1 MKEPRLDFV
10 SCASPSGVHR
20 MAYWEWGDPRNDRVL
35 VCAHG
40 LTRTGRDFDTLAA
53 RLSTHYRVVC
63 PDVVGRGM
71 SDWLANPAGYVVP
84 QYVADMLTLVARLQ
98 VNQVDWLGTSLGGLI
113 GLALAGALAMAAAMR
128 PDRGTD
134 GLPAELSLR
143 LGKVILNDIGPRLNY
158 EGLARIGEYVG
169 DPRQFDTFAQAVDY
183 VHAVSEGFGPH
194 TRAQWE
200 ELTRQVFL
208 QRGDHWI
215 KRYDLAMAQPFALQ
229 TPETVRASEALL
241 WGAFESIHTPVLLIR
256 GALSDLFAADVAQEM
271 LARNSHA
278 RLVEIPGVGHAPTF
292 FSDDQI
298 DPVES
303 FLLTP

>member
-1 MKEPRLDFV
+1 
-10 SCASPSGVHR
+10 